1 MQTAKS
7 WILLKKIIK
16 TIRKKRKQVHFK
28 YNQGEKMAEK
38 FEEIAVVVDQNALG
52 RGIYDLTLKTTNIA
66 KAAKAGQFVSV
77 YSNDKSKLLPRPI
90 SLCGIDRDEDT
101 IRLVYRVTGEN
112 TGTEEFSKL
121 VMGDKIRILGPLGNG
136 FTVEPGKKAFLIGGG
151 IGVPPM
157 LQLAKDINSGVV
169 QTTGAVDTNTQEK
182 EQTEEKQINGHG
194 KKICDMNIIMGYR
207 DENTFLLDEFK
218 EQADSFVATEDGS
231 VGTKGNVIDAI
242 NENGLEADVIYA
254 CGPMPML
261 RALKAYAMEHDM
273 ECYVSMEERMA
284 CGIGACLACVCK
296 TKDKDAHS
304 NVNNKRI
311 CKEGPVFNAKE
322 VEL

>member
-1 MQTAKS
+1 M
-7 WILLKKIIK
+7 KK
-16 TIRKKRKQVHFK
+16 
-28 YNQGEKMAEK
+28 Y
-38 FEEIAVVVDQNALG
+38 EEIAKVICQNSFG
-52 RGIYDLTLKTTNIA
+52 GGIFDLTLQTKEIA

-77 YSNDKSKLLPRPI
+77 YCNDGTKLLPRPI
-90 SLCGIDRDEDT
+90 SLCGIDRSKDT
-101 IRLVYRVTGEN
+101 IRLVYRVTGEG

-121 VMGDKIRILGPLGNG
+121 KEGETVRILGPLGNG

-157 LQLAKDINSGVV
+157 LQLAKDIKAGVA
-169 QTTGAVDTNTQEK
+169 QGLCDEIRPK
-182 EQTEEKQINGHG
+182 EADISIPEFE
-194 KKICDMNIIMGYR
+194 IIMGYR
-207 DENTFLLDEFK
+207 DSNTFLMDEFEK
-218 EQADSFVATEDGS
+218 QAKCYVATEDGS
-231 VGTKGNVIDAI
+231 AGTKGNVIDAI
-242 NENGLEADVIYA
+242 KANALDAQVIYA

-261 RALKAYAMEHDM
+261 RALVAYAKEHDM
-273 ECYVSMEERMA
+273 ECYISMEERMA

-296 TKDKDAHS
+296 SSEKDEHT

>member
-1 MQTAKS
+1 MRISQEHLQIVNK
-7 WILLKKIIK
+7 LFRKLKYIN
-16 TIRKKRKQVHFK
+16 KR
-28 YNQGEKMAEK
+28 NQGDKMAEK
-38 FEEIAVVVDQNALG
+38 FEEIAVVVDQSSLG
-52 RGIYDLTLKTTNIA
+52 NGIYDLTLKTDKIA

-90 SLCGIDRDEDT
+90 SLCGINRDDDT
-101 IRLVYRVTGEN
+101 IRLVYRVTGEG

-121 VMGDKIRILGPLGNG
+121 VRGDKVRILGPLGNG
-136 FTVEPGKKAFLIGGG
+136 FTVQPGKKAFLIGGG

-157 LQLAKDINSGVV
+157 LQLAKDINAGIDN
-169 QTTGAVDTNTQEK
+169 AV
-182 EQTEEKQINGHG
+182 
-194 KKICDMNIIMGYR
+194 CDMNIVMGYR

-218 EQADSFVATEDGS
+218 EQAASFVATEDGS

-242 NENGLEADVIYA
+242 KENALEADVIYA

-261 RALKAYAMEHDM
+261 RALKAYAAEHDM
-273 ECYVSMEERMA
+273 DCFVSMEERMA

-311 CKEGPVFNAKE
+311 CKEGPVFDAKE

>member
-1 MQTAKS
+1 
-7 WILLKKIIK
+7 
-16 TIRKKRKQVHFK
+16 
-28 YNQGEKMAEK
+28 MAEK

-52 RGIYDLTLKTTNIA
+52 SGIYDLTLKTTNIA

-77 YSNDKSKLLPRPI
+77 YSNDRSKLLPRPI

-169 QTTGAVDTNTQEK
+169 QASGAVDTNTQEK
-182 EQTEEKQINGHG
+182 GQTEEKQINGHG

-242 NENGLEADVIYA
+242 KENGLEADVIYA

-261 RALKAYAMEHDM
+261 RALKTYAMEHDM

>member
-1 MQTAKS
+1 M
-7 WILLKKIIK
+7 KKIIK

-52 RGIYDLTLKTTNIA
+52 SGIYDLTLKTTNIA

-77 YSNDKSKLLPRPI
+77 YSNDRSKLLPRPI

-136 FTVEPGKKAFLIGGG
+136 FTVEPGKKAFLVGGG

-182 EQTEEKQINGHG
+182 GQTEEKQINGHG

-242 NENGLEADVIYA
+242 KENGLEADVIYA

>member
-1 MQTAKS
+1 
-7 WILLKKIIK
+7 
-16 TIRKKRKQVHFK
+16 
-28 YNQGEKMAEK
+28 MAEK

-52 RGIYDLTLKTTNIA
+52 SGIYDLTLKTTNIA

-77 YSNDKSKLLPRPI
+77 YSNDKSKLLPRPT

-182 EQTEEKQINGHG
+182 GQTEEKQINGHG

>member
-1 MQTAKS
+1 M
-7 WILLKKIIK
+7 KKIIK

-52 RGIYDLTLKTTNIA
+52 SGIYDLTLKTKNIA

-121 VMGDKIRILGPLGNG
+121 VMGDRIRILGPLGNG

-169 QTTGAVDTNTQEK
+169 QTSGAVDTNTQEK
-182 EQTEEKQINGHG
+182 GLTEEKQINGHG

-242 NENGLEADVIYA
+242 KENGLEADVIYA

-261 RALKAYAMEHDM
+261 RALKAYAMGHDM

>member
-1 MQTAKS
+1 
-7 WILLKKIIK
+7 
-16 TIRKKRKQVHFK
+16 
-28 YNQGEKMAEK
+28 MAEK

-52 RGIYDLTLKTTNIA
+52 SGIYDLTFKTKNIA

-112 TGTEEFSKL
+112 TGTQEFSKL
-121 VMGDKIRILGPLGNG
+121 VMGDRIRILGPLGNG

-182 EQTEEKQINGHG
+182 GQTEEKQINGHG

-242 NENGLEADVIYA
+242 KENGLEADVIYA

>member
-1 MQTAKS
+1 MRISKEHLQIVNKS
-7 WILLKKIIK
+7 FGKLKYIN
-16 TIRKKRKQVHFK
+16 KR
-28 YNQGEKMAEK
+28 NQGDKMAEK
-38 FEEIAVVVDQNALG
+38 FEEIAVVVDQSSLG
-52 RGIYDLTLKTTNIA
+52 NGIYDLTLKTDKIA

-90 SLCGIDRDEDT
+90 SLCGINRDEDT
-101 IRLVYRVTGEN
+101 IRLVYRVTGEG

-121 VMGDKIRILGPLGNG
+121 VMGDKVRILGPLGNG
-136 FTVEPGKKAFLIGGG
+136 FTVQPGKKAFLIGGG

-157 LQLAKDINSGVV
+157 LQLAKDIKARV
-169 QTTGAVDTNTQEK
+169 
-182 EQTEEKQINGHG
+182 
-194 KKICDMNIIMGYR
+194 DMNIIMGYR

-218 EQADSFVATEDGS
+218 EQAASFVATEDGS

-242 NENGLEADVIYA
+242 KENALEADVIYA

-261 RALKAYAMEHDM
+261 RALKAYAAEHDM
-273 ECYVSMEERMA
+273 DCFVSMEERMA

-311 CKEGPVFNAKE
+311 CKEGPVFDAKE

>member
-1 MQTAKS
+1 
-7 WILLKKIIK
+7 
-16 TIRKKRKQVHFK
+16 
-28 YNQGEKMAEK
+28 MAEK
-38 FEEIAVVVDQNALG
+38 FEEIAVVVDQSSLG
-52 RGIYDLTLKTTNIA
+52 NGIYDLTLKTDKIA

-90 SLCGIDRDEDT
+90 SLCGINRDDDT
-101 IRLVYRVTGEN
+101 IRLVYRVTGEG

-121 VMGDKIRILGPLGNG
+121 VRGDKVRILGPLGNG
-136 FTVEPGKKAFLIGGG
+136 FTVQPGKKAFLIGGG

-157 LQLAKDINSGVV
+157 LQLAKDINAGIV
-169 QTTGAVDTNTQEK
+169 QTPGGEK
-182 EQTEEKQINGHG
+182 NPGQSARV
-194 KKICDMNIIMGYR
+194 DMNIVMGYR

-218 EQADSFVATEDGS
+218 EQAASFVATEDGS
-231 VGTKGNVIDAI
+231 VGTKGIVIDAI
-242 NENGLEADVIYA
+242 KENALEADVIYA

-261 RALKAYAMEHDM
+261 RALKAYATEHDM
-273 ECYVSMEERMA
+273 DCFVSMEERMA
-284 CGIGACLACVCK
+284 CGIGACLACVCN

-311 CKEGPVFNAKE
+311 CKEGPVFDAKE

>member
-1 MQTAKS
+1 
-7 WILLKKIIK
+7 
-16 TIRKKRKQVHFK
+16 
-28 YNQGEKMAEK
+28 MAEK

-182 EQTEEKQINGHG
+182 GRTEEKQINGHG

>member
-1 MQTAKS
+1 MRISQEHLQIVNK
-7 WILLKKIIK
+7 LFRKLKYIN
-16 TIRKKRKQVHFK
+16 KR
-28 YNQGEKMAEK
+28 NQGDKMAEK
-38 FEEIAVVVDQNALG
+38 FEEIAVVVDQSSLG
-52 RGIYDLTLKTTNIA
+52 NGIYDLTLKTDKIA

-90 SLCGIDRDEDT
+90 SLCGINRDDDT
-101 IRLVYRVTGEN
+101 IRLVYRVTGEG

-121 VMGDKIRILGPLGNG
+121 VRGDKVRILGPLGNG
-136 FTVEPGKKAFLIGGG
+136 FTVQQGKKAFLIGGG

-157 LQLAKDINSGVV
+157 LQLAKDINAGIDN
-169 QTTGAVDTNTQEK
+169 AV
-182 EQTEEKQINGHG
+182 
-194 KKICDMNIIMGYR
+194 CDMNIVMGYR

-218 EQADSFVATEDGS
+218 EQAASFVATEDGS

-242 NENGLEADVIYA
+242 KENALEADVIYA

-261 RALKAYAMEHDM
+261 RALKAYAAEHDM
-273 ECYVSMEERMA
+273 DCFISMEERMA

-311 CKEGPVFNAKE
+311 CKEGPVFDAKE

>member
-1 MQTAKS
+1 
-7 WILLKKIIK
+7 
-16 TIRKKRKQVHFK
+16 
-28 YNQGEKMAEK
+28 MAEK

-52 RGIYDLTLKTTNIA
+52 SGIYDLTLKTTNIA

-77 YSNDKSKLLPRPI
+77 YSNDRSKLLPRPI

-182 EQTEEKQINGHG
+182 GQTEEKQINGHG

>member
-1 MQTAKS
+1 
-7 WILLKKIIK
+7 
-16 TIRKKRKQVHFK
+16 
-28 YNQGEKMAEK
+28 MAEK

-52 RGIYDLTLKTTNIA
+52 SGIYDLTLKTKNIA

-77 YSNDKSKLLPRPI
+77 YSNDRSKLLPRPI
-90 SLCGIDRDEDT
+90 SLCVIDRDEDT

-121 VMGDKIRILGPLGNG
+121 VMGDRIRILGPLGNG

-182 EQTEEKQINGHG
+182 GQTEEKQINGHG

-242 NENGLEADVIYA
+242 KENGLEADVIYA

>member
-1 MQTAKS
+1 
-7 WILLKKIIK
+7 
-16 TIRKKRKQVHFK
+16 
-28 YNQGEKMAEK
+28 MAEK

-52 RGIYDLTLKTTNIA
+52 SGIYDLTLKTTNIA

-121 VMGDKIRILGPLGNG
+121 VMGDRIRILGPLGNG

-157 LQLAKDINSGVV
+157 IQLAKDINSGVV

>member
-1 MQTAKS
+1 
-7 WILLKKIIK
+7 
-16 TIRKKRKQVHFK
+16 
-28 YNQGEKMAEK
+28 MAEK

-52 RGIYDLTLKTTNIA
+52 SGIYDLTLKTKNIA

-77 YSNDKSKLLPRPI
+77 YSNDRSKLLPRPI

-169 QTTGAVDTNTQEK
+169 QTSSAVDTNTQEK
-182 EQTEEKQINGHG
+182 GQTEEKQINGHG

-242 NENGLEADVIYA
+242 KENGLEADVIYA

>member
-1 MQTAKS
+1 MRISQEHLQIVNK
-7 WILLKKIIK
+7 LFRKLKYIN
-16 TIRKKRKQVHFK
+16 KR
-28 YNQGEKMAEK
+28 NQGDKMAEK
-38 FEEIAVVVDQNALG
+38 FEEIAVVVDQSSLG
-52 RGIYDLTLKTTNIA
+52 NGIYDLTLKTDKIA
-66 KAAKAGQFVSV
+66 KAARAGQFVSV

-90 SLCGIDRDEDT
+90 SLCGINRDEDT
-101 IRLVYRVTGEN
+101 IRLVYRVTGEG

-121 VMGDKIRILGPLGNG
+121 VMGDKVRILGPLGNG
-136 FTVEPGKKAFLIGGG
+136 FTVQPGKKAFLIGGG

-157 LQLAKDINSGVV
+157 LQLAKDIKARV
-169 QTTGAVDTNTQEK
+169 
-182 EQTEEKQINGHG
+182 
-194 KKICDMNIIMGYR
+194 DMNIIMGYR

-218 EQADSFVATEDGS
+218 EQAASFVATEDGS

-242 NENGLEADVIYA
+242 KENALEADVIYA

-261 RALKAYAMEHDM
+261 RALKAYAAEHDM
-273 ECYVSMEERMA
+273 DCFVSMEERMA

-311 CKEGPVFNAKE
+311 CKEGPVFDAKE

>member
-1 MQTAKS
+1 M
-7 WILLKKIIK
+7 KKIIK

-52 RGIYDLTLKTTNIA
+52 SGIYDLTLKTTNIA

-77 YSNDKSKLLPRPI
+77 YSNDRSKLLPRPI

-121 VMGDKIRILGPLGNG
+121 VMGDRIRILGPLGNG

-182 EQTEEKQINGHG
+182 GQTEEKQINGHG

-242 NENGLEADVIYA
+242 KENGIEADVIYA

>member
-1 MQTAKS
+1 
-7 WILLKKIIK
+7 
-16 TIRKKRKQVHFK
+16 
-28 YNQGEKMAEK
+28 MAEK

-52 RGIYDLTLKTTNIA
+52 SGIYDLTLKTTNIA

-136 FTVEPGKKAFLIGGG
+136 FTVEPGKKAFLVGGG

-169 QTTGAVDTNTQEK
+169 QTTGAVDINTQEK
-182 EQTEEKQINGHG
+182 GQTEEKQINGHG

>member
-1 MQTAKS
+1 
-7 WILLKKIIK
+7 
-16 TIRKKRKQVHFK
+16 
-28 YNQGEKMAEK
+28 MAEK

-52 RGIYDLTLKTTNIA
+52 SGIYDLTLKTKNIA

-121 VMGDKIRILGPLGNG
+121 VMGDRIRILGPLGNG

-169 QTTGAVDTNTQEK
+169 QTTVAVDTNTQEK
-182 EQTEEKQINGHG
+182 GQTEEKQINGHG

-207 DENTFLLDEFK
+207 EENTFLLDEFK

-242 NENGLEADVIYA
+242 KENGLEADVIYA